1 MNMFVM
7 LLGKEWLQ
15 SFEFLIICP
24 CQLFVDLI
32 LIFTSFSLV
41 LLEYSSGLSAQSMP
55 SRPGVIRYSPQFME
69 MRHLICMR

>member
-7 LLGKEWLQ
+7 LLGKESLQ
-15 SFEFLIICP
+15 LFEFLIICP

-32 LIFTSFSLV
+32 SSFTSFSLV
-41 LLEYSSGLSAQSMP
+41 LLEYSSGLSAQSM
-55 SRPGVIRYSPQFME
+55 SSKPGVIRYSPQFME